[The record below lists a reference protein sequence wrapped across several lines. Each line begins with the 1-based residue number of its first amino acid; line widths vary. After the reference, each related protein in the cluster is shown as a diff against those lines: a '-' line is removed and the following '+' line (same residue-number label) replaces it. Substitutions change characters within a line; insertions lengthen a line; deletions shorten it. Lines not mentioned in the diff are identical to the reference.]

1 MSSKKNK
8 KNKKIAILGFGLTGR
23 QMADYFL
30 ERGDFVIVIDD
41 NIIKIDDKYEKNDKI
56 SFVLAPK
63 KKIKFDIF
71 DDVLLSPS
79 FRLNKNYIVSSNY
92 KNFHTELDYF
102 YPYFKDKMIIS
113 VTGTNGKTSTVK
125 LLTEI
130 LQKLGNRVF
139 LGGNVGIPLVNYF
152 KGEYDIIILE
162 LSSFQL
168 FYTKNFKTDYSI
180 LLSLAEDH
188 LTWHKDFDE
197 YVESKLKLID
207 MTKRISYVHTNFY
220 EHLKNTRRDALKI
233 RYYDINLG
241 VSNLIDDK
249 PVFVYDNV
257 TIHKTDKLDVD
268 KKPFREN
275 FIPIQDL
282 LYDIGLENE
291 NKFIKLIN
299 RVKWEK
305 YRLTRKE
312 VGGNLFIND
321 SKSTNVDS
329 TAFALK
335 NYKDPILILGGDDKK
350 LDYTNYPFLALTTKE
365 VLLFGGL
372 ADKLYSIFEDANVN
386 ELVERSR
393 KERRENYNKTLNF
406 SKFKTLE
413 DIFKYLKEKNI
424 QNDIIL
430 FSPGSSS
437 FDLYKNY
444 IERGKDF
451 DKLVKKYFK

>member
-30 ERGDFVIVIDD
+30 ERGDFVTVIDD
-41 NIIKIDDKYEKNDKI
+41 NIINIDNKYQNNDKI
-56 SFVLAPK
+56 NFILAPK

-79 FRLNKNYIVSSNY
+79 FRLDKDYIVSSNNY
-92 KNFHTELDYF
+92 ENFHTELDYF
-102 YPYFKDKMIIS
+102 YPYFKDKTIIS

-130 LQKLGNRVF
+130 LQKLGKRVF

-207 MTKRISYVHTNFY
+207 MTKKISYVHTDFY
-220 EHLKNTRRDALKI
+220 DYVEKKPKKDI
-233 RYYDINLG
+233 RYYNIDLG
-241 VSNLIDDK
+241 LTIRVEEVSVLIKDS
-249 PVFVYDNV
+249 NI
-257 TIHKTDKLDVD
+257 TIHKTNKLDID

-275 FIPIQDL
+275 FIPLQDI
-282 LYDIGLENE
+282 LYSLGLTDEDE
-291 NKFIKLIN
+291 FIELIN
-299 RVKWEK
+299 SIKWEK
-305 YRLTRKE
+305 YRLTRE
-312 VGGNLFIND
+312 VTGTNLFIND
-321 SKSTNVDS
+321 SKSTNIDS

-335 NYKDPILILGGDDKK
+335 NYSSPILILGGDDKK
-350 LDYTNYPFLALTTKE
+350 LDYTSYPFLALTTKE
-365 VLLFGGL
+365 ILLFGGL
-372 ADKLYSIFEDANVN
+372 ADKLYSIFEDANID

-393 KERRENYNKTLNF
+393 KRRRENYNKTLNF

-424 QNDIIL
+424 QNEIIL